1 MERFGY
7 SINFDSNYLLLR
19 IWNTNFCCRLPF
31 WATCKSTNFRYYYS
45 QCCFGLII
53 GISYNTAYE
62 RYWEGRRL
70 WTSIGTA
77 ALNVVRQI
85 WTSVAEIENEERVK
99 KYSVI
104 PLLIAFAVVT
114 KLYLRAEPVNAEL
127 KELMPSSEY
136 SQLKTASNP
145 RLEIT

>member
-1 MERFGY
+1 LVIPLISTRIVFCCVFGILI
-7 SINFDSNYLLLR
+7 SVADSLFGLPVNPPILGTIIPSVVLGLLLV
-19 IWNTNFCCRLPF
+19 
-31 WATCKSTNFRYYYS
+31 FRT
-45 QCCFGLII
+45 
-53 GISYNTAYE
+53 NTAYD

-85 WTSVAEIENEERVK
+85 WTSVAEIENEERAK

-104 PLLIAFAVVT
+104 PLLIAFAAVT